1 MASNFSLI
9 QVLFLLCCITYSYC
23 NCSCDS
29 DTTHDVQTCVDYF
42 SIVETTLLSDGSN
55 IYKLRELL
63 LKDPT
68 ELLNVT
74 FYLQFIDE
82 ESSTPDE
89 ESSTCNI
96 NPVCSCSV
104 DDTSDLTVS
113 CNTTGTVA
121 LRYGWTSIGVY
132 SYIHPALLNQL
143 QIQLPFYVLRT
154 FVNNNH
160 PFLWNGYNQL
170 PSIHL
175 YLSIPITNLTCLPYT
190 DQLDGVI
197 KRLASLVRLFACM
210 LRAGRYWVSCSIDFA
225 ERCSHAILQLRTL
238 S

>member
-1 MASNFSLI
+1 MASSLNWI
-9 QVLFLLCCITYSYC
+9 QVLFLLCCITYSSC

-29 DTTHDVQTCVDYF
+29 DTATHDAQTCVDYF
-42 SIVETTLLSDGSN
+42 SIVESALLRNGSN

-63 LKDPT
+63 LKDPR

-74 FYLQFIDE
+74 FYLQFINNG
-82 ESSTPDE
+82 SSNE
-89 ESSTCNI
+89 L
-96 NPVCSCSV
+96 PVCSCSA
-104 DDTSDLTVS
+104 DDTSDLAVFR
-113 CNTTGTVA
+113 NTTGTVA

-143 QIQLPFYVLRT
+143 QIQLPLFILRT

-160 PFLWNGYNQL
+160 PFVWNGYNQL

-175 YLSIPITNLTCLPYT
+175 YLSIPITDLTCLPYT

-197 KRLASLVRLFACM
+197 KRLTSLVSIATLTVNVM
-210 LRAGRYWVSCSIDFA
+210 LNKSKLVVSCRPDVW
-225 ERCSHAILQLRTL
+225 
-238 S
+238 

>member
-1 MASNFSLI
+1 MASNFSWI
-9 QVLFLLCCITYSYC
+9 QVIFLLCCITYSYC

-29 DTTHDVQTCVDYF
+29 DTATHDAQTCEDYF
-42 SIVETTLLSDGSN
+42 SIVETALLSNGSN
-55 IYKLRELL
+55 IFKLRELL

-68 ELLNVT
+68 ELLKVT
-74 FYLQFIDE
+74 YYLQFINNG
-82 ESSTPDE
+82 SSGTPNE
-89 ESSTCNI
+89 L
-96 NPVCSCSV
+96 PVCSCSA
-104 DDTSDLTVS
+104 DDTSNLTVFR
-113 CNTTGTVA
+113 NTTGTVV

-143 QIQLPFYVLRT
+143 QIQLPLSILRRL
-154 FVNNNH
+154 FNDNH

-197 KRLASLVRLFACM
+197 KRLTSLVRLF
-210 LRAGRYWVSCSIDFA
+210 
-225 ERCSHAILQLRTL
+225 
-238 S
+238 

>member
-1 MASNFSLI
+1 MVSNSNWI

-29 DTTHDVQTCVDYF
+29 ATHDAQTCVDYF
-42 SIVETTLLSDGSN
+42 SIVETALLSNGSN

-74 FYLQFIDE
+74 FYLQFINE

-89 ESSTCNI
+89 ESSTPNEL
-96 NPVCSCSV
+96 PVCSCSAGN
-104 DDTSDLTVS
+104 TTDLTVFR
-113 CNTTGTVA
+113 NTTGTVE

-143 QIQLPFYVLRT
+143 QIQLPLFILRT
-154 FVNNNH
+154 IVNNNH

-197 KRLASLVRLFACM
+197 KRLTSLV
-210 LRAGRYWVSCSIDFA
+210 SIATLTVCDF
-225 ERCSHAILQLRTL
+225 E
-238 S
+238 

>member
-1 MASNFSLI
+1 MVANSNWI

-29 DTTHDVQTCVDYF
+29 ATHDGQTCVDYF
-42 SIVETTLLSDGSN
+42 SIVETALLSNGSN

-63 LKDPT
+63 LKDPP

-74 FYLQFIDE
+74 FYLQFINKKSSTPDE

-89 ESSTCNI
+89 ESSTPNEESSTPDEESSI
-96 NPVCSCSV
+96 PDELPVCPCSA
-104 DDTSDLTVS
+104 DDTSNLTRSAVFR
-113 CNTTGTVA
+113 NTTGTVV

-190 DQLDGVI
+190 DQLDRVI
-197 KRLASLVRLFACM
+197 KRLTSLV
-210 LRAGRYWVSCSIDFA
+210 SI
-225 ERCSHAILQLRTL
+225 AILTF
-238 S
+238 